1 LIALKQG
8 GFLLYPIQG
17 HLQADNIIEKEAALS
32 LTPNISE
39 SLKTKITAESNE
51 ELVSMDSGL
60 SPIYPNHQP
69 FQMPASAIFT
79 LDKFSFRQLED
90 YEEALIK
97 HGIVVIKPEFGDEEH
112 IFFKLLV
119 KQLGIPLSHSYDDND
134 ITWHIKARKT
144 VRGEASIARSH
155 TTDMFDM
162 HTDAS
167 FENNPPR

>member
-1 LIALKQG
+1 MIALKQG
-8 GFLLYPIQG
+8 GFLLYPIRG
-17 HLQADNIIEKEAALS
+17 HLQADNIIEKEAVHS
-32 LTPNISE
+32 LTPNISH
-39 SLKTKITAESNE
+39 SLKAKMKAEPDD
-51 ELVSMDSGL
+51 ELVSMDSGF
-60 SPIYPNHQP
+60 SPIYPNHQS

-79 LDKFSFRQLED
+79 LEKFSFRQLED

-119 KQLGIPLSHSYDDND
+119 KQLGIPLSHSSDDND

-144 VRGEASIARSH
+144 IRGEASVARSH
-155 TTDMFDM
+155 TKDLFDM